1 MENPFKE
8 YIATVQELVNLE
20 GKSELA
26 SYINE
31 ANIEVVLVNHD
42 NWNGG
47 IDFYNL
53 VVNIPVK
60 VFARMRAQL
69 DKEEK
74 ALYEAFMDTMHD
86 ADESLRLSAIKIVP
100 NKEASSSDMHQLE
113 DISMWKY
120 NYYRLFIS
128 HLTSDKERATYVKNI
143 LMPYG
148 IHCFVAHEDIT
159 PSKEWQVAIESALSS
174 MDALCAILSPDFPKS
189 KWCDQEVGY
198 ALGRHKLVI
207 PIDSGIVPYGF
218 MGKWQAIKAK
228 GKSREEVAKAV
239 FRAIC
244 INGYTRNDY
253 LQKLLNLIMVSKS
266 KDEAIRFLKVLKD
279 IEGLEKREIEI
290 LHSHY
295 GDNNILY
302 EDECLKI
309 ANELFEKKGFE
320 KKVKIKSAVDTDNQ
334 NMDLPF

>member
-1 MENPFKE
+1 MENPFEE
-8 YIATVQELVNLE
+8 YISTVQELVSLE
-20 GKSELA
+20 GKSELV

-31 ANIEVVLVNHD
+31 ANMEAVWVRHD
-42 NWNGG
+42 DWNGG
-47 IDFYNL
+47 VDFYEMVL
-53 VVNIPVK
+53 KIPTK
-60 VFARMRAQL
+60 VFTRIKSKLEEEEEIIYSAFSDALHGADASLQL
-69 DKEEK
+69 NGVKIAPNNK
-74 ALYEAFMDTMHD
+74 ATSVDVVD
-86 ADESLRLSAIKIVP
+86 S
-100 NKEASSSDMHQLE
+100 E
-113 DISMWKY
+113 DVSMWKY

-128 HLTSDKERATYVKNI
+128 HLTVDKERATHVKDI
-143 LMPYG
+143 LMRYG

-174 MDALCAILSPDFPKS
+174 MDALCAILSPDFSKS
-189 KWCDQEVGY
+189 NWCDQEVGY

-207 PIDSGIVPYGF
+207 PIDCGLVPYGF

-244 INGYTRNDY
+244 INDYTRSDY
-253 LQKLLNLIMVSKS
+253 LQKLVNLIMVSKS
-266 KDEAIRFLKVLKD
+266 KDEAIQFLKVLKD

-295 GDNNILY
+295 GDNTVLY
-302 EDECLKI
+302 EDECMKI
-309 ANELFEKKGFE
+309 ANELFEKNGYE
-320 KKVKIKSAVDTDNQ
+320 KKVKSQSVIDLENS

>member
-8 YIATVQELVNLE
+8 YIATVQELVSLE
-20 GKSELA
+20 GKGELA

-31 ANIEVVLVNHD
+31 ANIEAVLVNHD

-53 VVNIPVK
+53 IVNIPVK
-60 VFARMRAQL
+60 VFAKMRAHL
-69 DKEEK
+69 DKDEES
-74 ALYEAFMDTMHD
+74 LYGAFMDTMRD
-86 ADESLRLSAIKIVP
+86 ADESLRLSAVKIVP
-100 NKEASSSDMHQLE
+100 HKEASPSDLPQLE
-113 DISMWKY
+113 DSSMWKY

-128 HLTSDKERATYVKNI
+128 HLTADKERATHVKDI

-159 PSKEWQVAIESALSS
+159 PSKEWQVAIENALSS

-207 PIDSGIVPYGF
+207 PIDCGIVPYGF
-218 MGKWQAIKAK
+218 MGIWQAIKAK
-228 GKSREEVAKAV
+228 GKSREEVSKAV

-244 INGYTRNDY
+244 INDHTRDGY
-253 LQKLLNLIMVSKS
+253 LQKLVNLIMVSKS
-266 KDEAIRFLKVLKD
+266 KDEAIRFLNVLKD

-295 GDNNILY
+295 GDNNVLY
-302 EDECLKI
+302 EDECMKI
-309 ANELFEKKGFE
+309 ANELFEKKGLE
-320 KKVKIKSAVDTDNQ
+320 KKVKIKSSADTDSQ